1 MSPAKIKDT
10 PTTAPQAQAATPAK
24 RRFSLDR
31 LVILD
36 ADGTT
41 VDAFAAIADTFSH
54 HGMQLGELAK
64 FQKRR
69 HLFKYLGGVKE
80 IPNNLRKQ
88 LGKQQR
94 KALIETLTQV
104 YREEAR
110 LFPGIAEL
118 VQALIAAPRVRVGM
132 VTRNIT
138 HQPVETLRSLFK
150 RHGIDTGE
158 LDFVIH
164 VPLRR
169 EKTEHFRATREHF
182 EISPAWSYVCGDER
196 KDFRAAIGAGMHP
209 FMVSYGF
216 EDHRHLMEKAGVPEE
231 LISDTPQE
239 LAARLLH
246 ALDLDA

>member
-1 MSPAKIKDT
+1 MSPAKSKDT
-10 PTTAPQAQAATPAK
+10 PTAAAQTKAARPDK
-24 RRFSLDR
+24 RRYSVDR

-41 VDAFAAIADTFSH
+41 VDAFAAIADTFSR

-64 FQKRR
+64 FQRRR

-80 IPNNLRKQ
+80 LPTNLSRQ

-110 LFPGIAEL
+110 LFPGMAEL
-118 VQALIAAPRVRVGM
+118 MQALVAAPRVKVGL

-150 RHGIDTGE
+150 RHGIDTGD

-182 EISPAWSYVCGDER
+182 DVNPAWSYVCGDER

-216 EDHRHLMEKAGVPEE
+216 EDHRHLTEKAGVPEE
-231 LISDTPQE
+231 LISDTPLE
-239 LAARLLH
+239 LAARVLH
-246 ALDLDA
+246 ALDIDS